1 MSACNFIIP
10 FEGSAEKIMA
20 KTRSAVQAQGG
31 NFEGDAAAGTFAVS
45 VFGNSVA
52 GSYNVSG
59 QMLNIV
65 IDSKPFMIP
74 CSAIES
80 FLKNQIR

>member
-1 MSACNFIIP
+1 MIP
-10 FEGSAEKIMA
+10 FEGEAEKIMA
-20 KTRSAVQAQGG
+20 KTRSAVVAQGG
-31 NFEGDAAAGTFAVS
+31 KFEGDASTGNFDVS

-59 QMLNIV
+59 QMLNII